1 MEVMSSH
8 DSPSGSSSNFRGG
21 RLWNVDVPKKVRLA
35 VWQAYRGVLPT
46 KDNLHRRWIVTDLL
60 CPVCGLEPESILH
73 CFVHCPAAR
82 ATWLGCPLSLRASE
96 LHVNSFAAFL
106 DSMVSILGR
115 EQLELLCVLC
125 WKIWGCRN
133 EAIWHGK
140 HTSPRSIIENSLSYL
155 NEYKQA
161 MNAKGKRVGFGQG
174 LSETRWR
181 PPDVGHVK
189 INTDGAISGQQQ
201 RFGMGA
207 VARDHTGNVVA
218 AMACKGQ
225 GAVAAEVA
233 EACTL
238 RKALQW
244 ARDLSFE
251 KIIVESDCAN
261 IITAMHSVF
270 PAMNSSLGLII
281 SDSKMLMTFF
291 LDCRLQHTRRE
302 GNSVAHELVKRAL
315 QAEADEY
322 WVGDIPGT
330 IAQIVMGD
338 KSSI

>member
-1 MEVMSSH
+1 
-8 DSPSGSSSNFRGG
+8 
-21 RLWNVDVPKKVRLA
+21 
-35 VWQAYRGVLPT
+35 
-46 KDNLHRRWIVTDLL
+46 
-60 CPVCGLEPESILH
+60 
-73 CFVHCPAAR
+73 
-82 ATWLGCPLSLRASE
+82 
-96 LHVNSFAAFL
+96 
-106 DSMVSILGR
+106 
-115 EQLELLCVLC
+115 
-125 WKIWGCRN
+125 
-133 EAIWHGK
+133 
-140 HTSPRSIIENSLSYL
+140 
-155 NEYKQA
+155 

-174 LSETRWR
+174 PSETRCR

-201 RFGMGA
+201 SFGMGA
-207 VARDHTGNVVA
+207 VAPDHTGNVVA
-218 AMACKGQ
+218 AMACKGH
-225 GAVAAEVA
+225 GAVAAKVA

-244 ARDLSFE
+244 ARDLSFK

-281 SDSKMLMTFF
+281 SDSRMLMTSF

-302 GNSVAHELVKRAL
+302 GNSVAHELAKRAL

-322 WVGDIPGT
+322 WVSDIPGN
-330 IAQIVMGD
+330 IAQFVMGD